1 MPLLLFGPTTVAI
14 WSFAASITLPA
25 PVLCL
30 ASYIM
35 RSRGKAQ
42 VYRKKASTSSADTHV
57 SLALMAEVDLPFPLD
72 LSPKLTPPLKQPFRT
87 DGGQLR
93 TDKVLRPKPSLTT
106 FGFIPRVPGYSPP
119 SQLPFTV
126 AKQRRHTMYGGA
138 ELELLKAAET
148 TFKNMDKR
156 RSQEVWCATGQ
167 AREGL
172 SATGRAVEM
181 LKPAPALCV
190 MEDTRRNSGMLKRLR
205 GGIVSMLAGDIS
217 VVDEEKTIEGIATQL
232 PAGVASPPHST
243 VRNSGMSQDAH
254 DHAVE
259 IRTASVARFSASP
272 SFILGLEGQ
281 EEKVNSHLGWL
292 PAALL
297 PALLSPQAD

>member
-1 MPLLLFGPTTVAI
+1 
-14 WSFAASITLPA
+14 
-25 PVLCL
+25 
-30 ASYIM
+30 M

-167 AREGL
+167 AREG
-172 SATGRAVEM
+172 
-181 LKPAPALCV
+181 
-190 MEDTRRNSGMLKRLR
+190 
-205 GGIVSMLAGDIS
+205 
-217 VVDEEKTIEGIATQL
+217 
-232 PAGVASPPHST
+232 
-243 VRNSGMSQDAH
+243 
-254 DHAVE
+254 
-259 IRTASVARFSASP
+259 
-272 SFILGLEGQ
+272 
-281 EEKVNSHLGWL
+281 
-292 PAALL
+292 
-297 PALLSPQAD
+297 